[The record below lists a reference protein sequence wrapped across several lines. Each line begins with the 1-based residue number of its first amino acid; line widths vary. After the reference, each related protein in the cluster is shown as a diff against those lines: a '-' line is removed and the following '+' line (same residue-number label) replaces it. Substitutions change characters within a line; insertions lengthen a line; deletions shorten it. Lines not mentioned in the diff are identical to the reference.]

1 MAHYELYI
9 CLKKSTY
16 NSKVPDVLKAKL
28 GWNESEYDED
38 GEITSTT
45 AYHPTWKESAFKG
58 KLGAPRASLD
68 GELVIVKGEFS
79 MIEGEL
85 SAMAELGASMSYPN
99 NSILTKSEA
108 QELTRGELFTDAI

>member
-9 CLKKSTY
+9 CLKKDTY

-28 GWNESEYDED
+28 GWNEYEYDAE

-68 GELVIVKGEFS
+68 GELIIVKGEFS

-108 QELTRGELFTDAI
+108 QELTRGELFTENE